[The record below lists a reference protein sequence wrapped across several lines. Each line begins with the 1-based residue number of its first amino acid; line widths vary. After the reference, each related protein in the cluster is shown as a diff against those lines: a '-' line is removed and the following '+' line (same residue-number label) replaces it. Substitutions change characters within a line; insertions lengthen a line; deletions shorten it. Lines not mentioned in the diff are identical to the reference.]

1 MLLIHPPDFQA
12 ISLSTG
18 PSGHRP
24 ELGALHSSLKQGA
37 YIQAVL
43 PVRSLGFASGSVMPR
58 VSYSACIGIYGP
70 CLCHTS
76 VPCCCLV
83 FSTTGCCQEAFFQS
97 PWWEGGR
104 AVWGVKASSM
114 TQS

>member
-24 ELGALHSSLKQGA
+24 ELGALHHSLKQGA

-58 VSYSACIGIYGP
+58 VSYSACLGIYGP
-70 CLCHTS
+70 RFCHTS
-76 VPCCCLV
+76 VPCCCLSEGSSAV
-83 FSTTGCCQEAFFQS
+83 GFLMHVWFGIVGCLLAILV
-97 PWWEGGR
+97 EG
-104 AVWGVKASSM
+104 K
-114 TQS
+114 